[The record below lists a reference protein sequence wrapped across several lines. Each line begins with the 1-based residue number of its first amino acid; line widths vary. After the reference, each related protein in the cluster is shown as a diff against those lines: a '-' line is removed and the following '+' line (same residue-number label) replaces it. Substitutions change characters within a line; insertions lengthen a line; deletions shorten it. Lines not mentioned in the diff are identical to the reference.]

1 MSDDQAERI
10 YDEAARMVREDPDAF
25 THGARAEAVRA
36 LRQAREDMNA
46 PSRFFAATNADD
58 PPEKIAE
65 QWTAVAPVVT
75 KASIWLPVSEAT
87 WDDFRSARTY
97 MAWEMLKLEDYVN
110 GYRSPFAAPFL
121 YRVAPWW
128 AVPIAW
134 LVIARDTLKEVGW

>member
-1 MSDDQAERI
+1 MPDFWTAAHRES
-10 YDEAARMVREDPDAF
+10 EA
-25 THGARAEAVRA
+25 A
-36 LRQAREDMNA
+36 LRQAREDMNT
-46 PSRFFAATNADD
+46 PSRFFATNADD

-87 WDDFRSARTY
+87 WDDFRSARAY